1 MPRRSRTEAAGAIHH
16 VIARGNAGG
25 RVVEDDEDRRAFI
38 ARVDAVCERFEWRVH
53 AFCLMDTHL
62 HVVVETLRPTLGAG
76 MQRLLGG
83 HAYEFNR
90 RHDRFGHL
98 FAGPYAASEVD
109 SDAYL
114 LEVCVYVVLNPT
126 RAGLVHAPEGWVWS
140 SRSSAGLAPAASFLE
155 TALVPTMLAPEP
167 ARAQELYRQLVRETA
182 ERPRAGP
189 GREPGSG

>member
-1 MPRRSRTEAAGAIHH
+1 MSRRQRTEAPGAIHH

-25 RVVEDDEDRRAFI
+25 RIVEDDEDRRAFI
-38 ARVDAVCERFEWRVH
+38 ARLDAVCERFEWRVH
-53 AFCLMDTHL
+53 AFCLMDTHV
-62 HVVVETLRPTLGAG
+62 HAVVETLEPTLGIG

-90 RHDRFGHL
+90 QHDRFGHL

-126 RAGLVHAPEGWVWS
+126 RAGFVHAPEDWVWS
-140 SRSSAGLAPAASFLE
+140 SYRSSAGLAPAPSFLYIG
-155 TALVPTMLAPEP
+155 LVPTMLAPEQV
-167 ARAQELYRQLVRETA
+167 RAQELYRQLVRETA
-182 ERPRAGP
+182 ERPRAAP
-189 GREPGSG
+189 